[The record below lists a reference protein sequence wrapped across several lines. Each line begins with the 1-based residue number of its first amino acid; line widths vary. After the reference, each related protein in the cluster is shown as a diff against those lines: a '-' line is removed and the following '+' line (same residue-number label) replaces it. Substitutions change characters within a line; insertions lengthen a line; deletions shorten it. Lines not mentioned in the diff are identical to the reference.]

1 LSLKKTDMENIV
13 TDKESD
19 VEDIVEDDP
28 EKILRCANCDFES
41 ELPRV
46 LKRHFNSLIECSECS
61 KLFCG
66 RYAKR
71 KYESHQ
77 KEHKVKQK
85 KLPFMCVHCHK
96 QFNYK
101 SNLKNHL
108 LWSKCGRATPPKT
121 IQMDQNGVV
130 TSREMSDSEVKSF
143 QMVKDDNGSMS
154 VQGILVPE
162 KIVTEEESDIKDIV
176 KDEESVIED
185 IITKNESDILN
196 IKEEHIEVSCPS
208 VIEEELEEGI
218 FKCSNCDFKTSRHGS
233 MAQHKSSARVC
244 TVCSKIFCGK
254 YAKGQHESHQKKHN
268 AKKKIP
274 FMCVHCNKQFP
285 NKSRLKQHLVRSACG
300 RKTPPKTI
308 LKDQSG
314 EYRQMSDLEVESFQS
329 TQPVQTIKTNVS
341 EEESDVENTVTD
353 KESDMENIAIEKEF
367 DILNFKEVHLE
378 VSCPSVIEE
387 ETDEGIIKCSNCD
400 FKTTVPLSMTK
411 HKSSIRVCTVCS
423 KVFCGKH
430 AKRQHESHQKK
441 HKKIRKIPFM
451 CVHCNKQFPTKS
463 SLKKHLVWSAC
474 GRKTP
479 PKTILKDQNGEFRQ
493 MSDLEV
499 ESFQST
505 HPVQPAQ
512 TSAVFI
518 SKPDEDKV
526 DVKEEL
532 ICEVDPL
539 VVGLE
544 ERLRYAH
551 SIRHQK

>member
-1 LSLKKTDMENIV
+1 MEDIVAKEDSDMENIV

-154 VQGILVPE
+154 VQRILVPE
-162 KIVTEEESDIKDIV
+162 NIVTEEESDISKDIV
-176 KDEESVIED
+176 K
-185 IITKNESDILN
+185 
-196 IKEEHIEVSCPS
+196 EEHLEVSCPS
-208 VIEEELEEGI
+208 VIEEEL
-218 FKCSNCDFKTSRHGS
+218 FKCSNCDFTTSRHGS

-329 TQPVQTIKTNVS
+329 TQPVQTIKANVS

-353 KESDMENIAIEKEF
+353 KESDMENIVIEKES
-367 DILNFKEVHLE
+367 DILNIKEEHLE

-387 ETDEGIIKCSNCD
+387 ETEEGIVKCSNCD
-400 FKTTVPLSMTK
+400 FKTTIPLSMTK

>member
-1 LSLKKTDMENIV
+1 MEDIVAKEDSDMENIV

-46 LKRHFNSLIECSECS
+46 LKRHLNSLIECSECS

-162 KIVTEEESDIKDIV
+162 NIVTEEESDIKDIV
-176 KDEESVIED
+176 K
-185 IITKNESDILN
+185 
-196 IKEEHIEVSCPS
+196 EEHLEVSCPS
-208 VIEEELEEGI
+208 VIEEEL

-285 NKSRLKQHLVRSACG
+285 YKARLKQHLVS
-300 RKTPPKTI
+300 
-308 LKDQSG
+308 L
-314 EYRQMSDLEVESFQS
+314 Y
-329 TQPVQTIKTNVS
+329 
-341 EEESDVENTVTD
+341 
-353 KESDMENIAIEKEF
+353 
-367 DILNFKEVHLE
+367 
-378 VSCPSVIEE
+378 
-387 ETDEGIIKCSNCD
+387 
-400 FKTTVPLSMTK
+400 
-411 HKSSIRVCTVCS
+411 
-423 KVFCGKH
+423 
-430 AKRQHESHQKK
+430 
-441 HKKIRKIPFM
+441 
-451 CVHCNKQFPTKS
+451 FPMLYLMYS
-463 SLKKHLVWSAC
+463 
-474 GRKTP
+474 
-479 PKTILKDQNGEFRQ
+479 
-493 MSDLEV
+493 
-499 ESFQST
+499 
-505 HPVQPAQ
+505 
-512 TSAVFI
+512 
-518 SKPDEDKV
+518 
-526 DVKEEL
+526 
-532 ICEVDPL
+532 
-539 VVGLE
+539 
-544 ERLRYAH
+544 
-551 SIRHQK
+551 